1 MHESICSR
9 FERKCNKERPGDGFM
24 IYQKHFTIWQS
35 SLAQISKCLLYG
47 RRAGILL
54 ISATSPGKGC
64 SGHVTTGNP
73 PLWRIRNT
81 AASIVQLLWK
91 MESFGYVFGE
101 QCTEAERVRAEFYRT
116 DSSGRGCGAATAQKK
131 KKKKEA
137 SLSSVRMLA
146 WWWWWDRH
154 FFNLKK
160 HPISKNPEV
169 DMFVCGAQE
178 TWCSQEIKSNLRR
191 FCPLSKAT
199 STRAVC

>member
-1 MHESICSR
+1 MRVILASLFWINQVPQLALALAPMHESICSR

-131 KKKKEA
+131 KKKRKP
-137 SLSSVRMLA
+137 A
-146 WWWWWDRH
+146 WVQWECWHD
-154 FFNLKK
+154 
-160 HPISKNPEV
+160 
-169 DMFVCGAQE
+169 DDDE
-178 TWCSQEIKSNLRR
+178 TDIFL
-191 FCPLSKAT
+191 T
-199 STRAVC
+199 